1 MKEEL
6 TSSTDQESP
15 NGTGTDVEQLPPDIR
30 PHYGPS
36 IAPGPKT
43 TRDSSEKP
51 PRSKHG
57 HKSDAESEYFGDDD
71 QYTGSTEE
79 EDPDND
85 WTDHGGQHTGLDRKS
100 PPRVEKSSPVKGSGK
115 SDRQMGFF
123 DVFANFLQNKEQEVE
138 EEEEET
144 AEVDESKNEETSD
157 IFKEK
162 NKAGRPLKR
171 KPAETQ
177 SKPQDNESSEEDLGE
192 FRVET
197 ADRTVLKISR
207 VSPGSRTPV
216 HSPEPK
222 TETAIP
228 QPQPHM
234 VASTNGTVV
243 TLRRI
248 SPVKPD
254 ADPVHEPS
262 DQESTNPKSGQDVP
276 DAADVKTEPVDGDPF
291 TDSNRDQEKKV
302 TDASGESHD
311 TNSGTYTLRKRKK
324 VNFNLLAEGNLSD
337 NDFIPDPPE
346 PKKGVEFIESP
357 HKRSG
362 RPRKKKP
369 FDKAHFMNYNR
380 RLLRLR
386 KGVCVLLETL
396 FPEMV
401 YPRRFNPE
409 SHAVDYFVDYIS
421 LVVQDKEQTP
431 ARISRCYGEIDWD
444 PTVVLCST
452 PKDCLRH
459 LRRRLMKMLKALL
472 PGLKV
477 NRYFDHSSASVD
489 ALIEEITFVN
499 AQNASSQ
506 MNHPNVPLPSDLDG
520 SSPTCTAA
528 KPKAI
533 DTKRKSRNGGRDCSE
548 SSVGES
554 TAHRSPTAKRKRAE
568 HSTDGE
574 AAVPALATSS
584 GSNVEDPPAKKQ
596 LKNPT
601 TSTGKS
607 IDESEPST
615 STTATGSA
623 QASTL

>member
-15 NGTGTDVEQLPPDIR
+15 NSTGADVEQLPPDIR

-36 IAPGPKT
+36 VAPGPKT
-43 TRDSSEKP
+43 TRESSEKP
-51 PRSKHG
+51 SRPKPG
-57 HKSDAESEYFGDDD
+57 DKADTESAYFGDDD

-85 WTDHGGQHTGLDRKS
+85 WTDRHGQQNGLEGKR
-100 PPRVEKSSPVKGSGK
+100 PTVEKTSPVKGLGR

-138 EEEEET
+138 EEEET
-144 AEVDESKNEETSD
+144 AEVEERKDEETHD
-157 IFKEK
+157 VVKEK
-162 NKAGRPLKR
+162 KRAGRPPKR

-177 SKPQDNESSEEDLGE
+177 SKPDYNESSEEDLGE

-197 ADRTVLKISR
+197 ADPTVLKISR

-216 HSPEPK
+216 RSPEPK
-222 TETAIP
+222 TETIIP
-228 QPQPHM
+228 EPQPHM

-248 SPVKPD
+248 PPAKPD

-262 DQESTNPKSGQDVP
+262 DHESTNPKSGQDVP
-276 DAADVKTEPVDGDPF
+276 DAADVKTEPADGDSF
-291 TDSNRDQEKKV
+291 TDNNRDQEKKV
-302 TDASGESHD
+302 TDASGESQD

-346 PKKGVEFIESP
+346 PKKGVEFVESP
-357 HKRSG
+357 HKKSG
-362 RPRKKKP
+362 RARKKKP

-421 LVVQDKEQTP
+421 LVVQDKELTP
-431 ARISRCYGEIDWD
+431 SRISRCYGEIDWD
-444 PTVVLCST
+444 PTVMLCST

-506 MNHPNVPLPSDLDG
+506 ISHPNVPLPSDLDG
-520 SSPTCTAA
+520 ASPTCTAD

-533 DTKRKSRNGGRDCSE
+533 DTKRKSRNNGRNSKDT
-548 SSVGES
+548 SVDES
-554 TAHRSPTAKRKRAE
+554 TKHRSPTAKRKRTD

-574 AAVPALATSS
+574 ATVPAPMASS
-584 GSNVEDPPAKKQ
+584 GSSVDDPPAKKQ
-596 LKNPT
+596 HKNPT
-601 TSTGKS
+601 SSTGKS
-607 IDESEPST
+607 VDDPQSST
-615 STTATGSA
+615 STTETGSS
-623 QASTL
+623 QVSAS

>member
-15 NGTGTDVEQLPPDIR
+15 NSTGTDVEQLPPDIR

-43 TRDSSEKP
+43 TGGSSENSSRTKV
-51 PRSKHG
+51 G
-57 HKSDAESEYFGDDD
+57 HKADAESEYFGDDD

-85 WTDHGGQHTGLDRKS
+85 WTDRRGQYNGLERKS
-100 PPRVEKSSPVKGSGK
+100 PMRDEKSSPMKGSGK

-138 EEEEET
+138 EEEP
-144 AEVDESKNEETSD
+144 AEVDESKDGETLD
-157 IFKEK
+157 VVKEK
-162 NKAGRPLKR
+162 KRVGRPPKR
-171 KPAETQ
+171 KPVETQ
-177 SKPQDNESSEEDLGE
+177 SKPEYNESSEEDLGE

-197 ADRTVLKISR
+197 TDPTVLKISR

-216 HSPEPK
+216 RSPEPK

-234 VASTNGTVV
+234 VASANGTVV

-248 SPVKPD
+248 SPAKPD

-262 DQESTNPKSGQDVP
+262 DQESTNPKSGQDAP
-276 DAADVKTEPVDGDPF
+276 DDANVKTEPVDGDPF
-291 TDSNRDQEKKV
+291 TDNNRDQEKKV

-311 TNSGTYTLRKRKK
+311 TNLGTYTLRKRKK

-346 PKKGVEFIESP
+346 PKKGAEFIESP
-357 HKRSG
+357 HKKSG

-506 MNHPNVPLPSDLDG
+506 MSHPNVPLPSDLDG
-520 SSPTCTAA
+520 ANPTCTAA

-533 DTKRKSRNGGRDCSE
+533 DTKRKSRNGGRDSNE

-554 TAHRSPTAKRKRAE
+554 TTHRSPSTKRKRAE

-574 AAVPALATSS
+574 VAVPASVASS
-584 GSNVEDPPAKKQ
+584 GRNVEDPPAKKQ
-596 LKNPT
+596 HKNPT

-607 IDESEPST
+607 IDESEQSA

-623 QASTL
+623 QVSTL